1 MRPAAAVAGLRA
13 LAGPAALAAL
23 PALAACSAAPHS
35 HDRAVPSSPGEATAE
50 DAQARSAH
58 RWDVPPPGRVL
69 MVGNSFTFWNGGL
82 WRPLAAALDS
92 EGRGV
97 TVEPCVEGGA
107 SLETHWHRD
116 EVLDRIDAGEADV
129 VVLQGD
135 IPESTLASFE
145 EHAGKL
151 IELVRDA
158 GARPV
163 LFMTWDYERLG
174 WLSLEEIITAHRG
187 VALGQNVQVV
197 PVGEAFGIA
206 RRERPDLDL
215 YAADREHP
223 SQAGSFL
230 ALVMLAM
237 SLGADDVESIVP
249 PRRWRQLA
257 PLDLAYLRDLGQRV
271 CEQETRRVR
280 ELHGSKAFCPN

>member
-1 MRPAAAVAGLRA
+1 MVAGFRALVGPATLAAV
-13 LAGPAALAAL
+13 
-23 PALAACSAAPHS
+23 PALAACSAAPLP

-50 DAQARSAH
+50 DARVRPAH

-82 WRPLAAALDS
+82 WKPLAAALDG
-92 EGRGV
+92 EDRGV

-107 SLETHWHRD
+107 SLKTHWHRD

-129 VVLQGD
+129 VVLQAD
-135 IPESTLASFE
+135 IPESTVASFE

-151 IELVRDA
+151 IELVREA

-174 WLSLEEIITAHRG
+174 WLSLEEIVAAHRG
-187 VALGQNVQVV
+187 VALLQNVQVV

-230 ALVMLAM
+230 ALVMLALT
-237 SLGADDVESIVP
+237 LGADDVESIAV
-249 PRRWRQLA
+249 PRRWRRLV
-257 PLDLAYLRDLGQRV
+257 PEDVAYLRDLGKRA
-271 CEQETRRVR
+271 CEEEIRRMR
-280 ELHGSKAFCPN
+280 ELAGSKALCPN

>member
-1 MRPAAAVAGLRA
+1 
-13 LAGPAALAAL
+13 
-23 PALAACSAAPHS
+23 
-35 HDRAVPSSPGEATAE
+35 
-50 DAQARSAH
+50 
-58 RWDVPPPGRVL
+58 

-82 WRPLAAALDS
+82 WRPLAGALSS
-92 EGRGV
+92 EEREV
-97 TVEPCVEGGA
+97 AVEPCVQGGA
-107 SLETHWHRD
+107 SLETHWHRE
-116 EVLDRIDAGEADV
+116 EVFERIEAGEADV

-135 IPESTLASFE
+135 IPESTVASFE

-151 IELVRDA
+151 VELVRDA

-174 WLSLEEIITAHRG
+174 WLSLEEIVAAHRS
-187 VALGQNVQVV
+187 VALAQDVQLV

-230 ALVMLAM
+230 ALVMLAL
-237 SLGADDVESIVP
+237 SLGADDPEAIAL
-249 PRRWRQLA
+249 PRRWRRLT
-257 PLDLAYLRDLGQRV
+257 PEDVAYLRDLGRRT
-271 CEQETRRVR
+271 CEAEVHLAS
-280 ELHGSKAFCPN
+280 ELAGIEAFCPD

>member
-1 MRPAAAVAGLRA
+1 
-13 LAGPAALAAL
+13 
-23 PALAACSAAPHS
+23 
-35 HDRAVPSSPGEATAE
+35 
-50 DAQARSAH
+50 
-58 RWDVPPPGRVL
+58 

-82 WRPLAAALDS
+82 WRPLATALGS
-92 EGRGV
+92 EDREI
-97 TVEPCVEGGA
+97 TVESCVQGGA

-116 EVLDRIDAGEADV
+116 EVLEGIEAGEADV
-129 VVLQGD
+129 VILQAD
-135 IPESTLASFE
+135 IPESTVASFE

-151 IELVRDA
+151 VELVRDA

-174 WLSLEEIITAHRG
+174 WLSLEEIVTAHRG
-187 VALGQNVQVV
+187 VALGQDVQVV

-257 PLDLAYLRDLGQRV
+257 PQDLAYLRDLGQRV
-271 CEQETRRVR
+271 CEKEVRRTREFVDSR
-280 ELHGSKAFCPN
+280 AFCTN

>member
-1 MRPAAAVAGLRA
+1 
-13 LAGPAALAAL
+13 
-23 PALAACSAAPHS
+23 
-35 HDRAVPSSPGEATAE
+35 
-50 DAQARSAH
+50 
-58 RWDVPPPGRVL
+58 

-82 WRPLAAALDS
+82 WKPLAAALDG

-97 TVEPCVEGGA
+97 SVEPCVEGGA

-116 EVLDRIDAGEADV
+116 EVLDRIDAGEANV
-129 VVLQGD
+129 VVLQAD
-135 IPESTLASFE
+135 IPESTVASFE

-151 IELVRDA
+151 IELVREA

-174 WLSLEEIITAHRG
+174 WLSLEEIVAAHRE

-230 ALVMLAM
+230 ALVMLAL
-237 SLGADDVESIVP
+237 SLGADDVESIAV
-249 PRRWRQLA
+249 PRRWRRLV
-257 PLDLAYLRDLGQRV
+257 PEDVAYLRDLGKRA
-271 CEQETRRVR
+271 CEDEIRRMR
-280 ELHGSKAFCPN
+280 ELAGSKALCPN

>member
-1 MRPAAAVAGLRA
+1 
-13 LAGPAALAAL
+13 
-23 PALAACSAAPHS
+23 
-35 HDRAVPSSPGEATAE
+35 
-50 DAQARSAH
+50 
-58 RWDVPPPGRVL
+58 

-82 WRPLAAALDS
+82 WRPLATALGS
-92 EGRGV
+92 EDREI
-97 TVEPCVEGGA
+97 TVESCVQGGA

-135 IPESTLASFE
+135 IPESTVASFE

-163 LFMTWDYERLG
+163 LFMTWDYDRLG
-174 WLSLEEIITAHRG
+174 WLSLEEIVAAHRG
-187 VALGQNVQVV
+187 VAFGQNVQLV
-197 PVGEAFGIA
+197 PVGVAFGMA

-230 ALVMLAM
+230 ALVMLAL
-237 SLGADDVESIVP
+237 SLGADDVEAIAL
-249 PRRWRQLA
+249 PRRWRRLA
-257 PLDLAYLRDLGQRV
+257 PGDVAYLRDLGRRA
-271 CEQETRRVR
+271 CEAEVRRAR
-280 ELHGSKAFCPN
+280 ELAGSKALCPR